1 MARFSLAR
9 FSRTVGQPL
18 RCELAGEGRKVQVG
32 HHMKLVNA
40 RLCLDCE
47 EVHEQQ
53 HCPICGSESFAFMTR
68 WVTPSDTIG
77 GEAARAARPPDAVPR
92 SDNVE
97 RREQLA
103 RREQVDAYRQI
114 LNPGTPPR
122 RGRLVARGAIGL
134 ALLGI
139 ARAVWRAAPD
149 AKTPPVGERTA
160 QPRKEIR

>member
-1 MARFSLAR
+1 
-9 FSRTVGQPL
+9 
-18 RCELAGEGRKVQVG
+18 
-32 HHMKLVNA
+32 MKLVNA

-47 EVHEQQ
+47 EVHEDQ

-68 WVTPSDTIG
+68 WVTPSDTVG
-77 GEAARAARPPDAVPR
+77 GDTGPRPSRPPDAVPR
-92 SDNVE
+92 RDGVE

-114 LNPGTPPR
+114 LNTGAPPPR

-134 ALLGI
+134 ALLGL

-149 AKTPPVGERTA
+149 AKA
-160 QPRKEIR
+160 SAASDRKGGPGRELR

>member
-1 MARFSLAR
+1 
-9 FSRTVGQPL
+9 
-18 RCELAGEGRKVQVG
+18 
-32 HHMKLVNA
+32 MKLVNA

-47 EVHEQQ
+47 EVHEEQ

-68 WVTPSDTIG
+68 WVAPSDTVG
-77 GEAARAARPPDAVPR
+77 AEAGPRPSRPPDTAAPGR
-92 SDNVE
+92 DGVE

-114 LNPGTPPR
+114 LNPGAQPPR

-134 ALLGI
+134 ALLGL

-149 AKTPPVGERTA
+149 AKGPAGREQKP
-160 QPRKEIR
+160 QPRARS

>member
-1 MARFSLAR
+1 
-9 FSRTVGQPL
+9 
-18 RCELAGEGRKVQVG
+18 
-32 HHMKLVNA
+32 MKLVNA

-47 EVHEQQ
+47 EVHEEQ

-68 WVTPSDTIG
+68 WVAPSDTVAA
-77 GEAARAARPPDAVPR
+77 EAGPRPTRPPDAVPR
-92 SDNVE
+92 REGVE

-114 LNPGTPPR
+114 LNPITASPR

-134 ALLGI
+134 ALLGL

-149 AKTPPVGERTA
+149 SKGPAGHERK
-160 QPRKEIR
+160 PEPRPESRPESRKELR